1 MGMRKL
7 LGILLT
13 SLMVCFFITITP
25 ARAQFSTSATIESPL
40 EESEKRLCGVPD
52 LYPRCCS
59 AYEIMTGNSKSITS
73 DVAANTGLPGSS
85 AISSFVGGVVDT
97 FLQNKVVK
105 SVTGYSIPECIIG
118 VPQNS
123 GTFPASACTCV
134 ATPKP
139 PIQKTLSRICNMYNT
154 NKDKLECIKCVD
166 TQSLPTGIGCIPL
179 SFSTFIQ
186 DYVFRV
192 GLGIAGVTALLMI
205 IWTSFELQTSEGNP
219 ERVKKAWRRI
229 IVAGQ
234 GLAVI
239 ILSLFILQLIG
250 VNILGLSF

>member
-1 MGMRKL
+1 MRKL
-7 LGILLT
+7 LGVLLT
-13 SLMVCFFITITP
+13 SGMVCLFITIAP
-25 ARAQFSTSATIESPL
+25 ARAQFSTSATIETPL
-40 EESEKRLCGVPD
+40 EEADKRLCGVPD

-59 AYEIMTGNSKSITS
+59 AYEILTGNSKSITS
-73 DVAANTGLPGSS
+73 DVAANTGIPGSS
-85 AISSFVGGVVDT
+85 AISSFLGGTLDSL
-97 FLQNKVVK
+97 LQNRVVK
-105 SVTGYSIPECIIG
+105 SVTGYSIPECVIG
-118 VPQNS
+118 VPQTS

-139 PIQKTLSRICNMYNT
+139 PIQKSLSRICNMYNT

-205 IWTSFELQTSEGNP
+205 IWSSFQLQTSEGNP
-219 ERVKKAWRRI
+219 DKVKNAWKRI
-229 IVAGQ
+229 RVAGL
-234 GLAVI
+234 GLTMI
-239 ILSLFILQLIG
+239 ILSLFILQIIG
-250 VNILGLSF
+250 VNILGLSL